1 MQNTPLIIGHRGSSA
16 VSPENTLAAFAQSFD
31 DGADGI
37 ELDVRLARDGVPVV
51 IHDGNLRHTAGVNQ
65 LVENLTSAELGETDV
80 AARFYRAHRAL
91 PRPEHPRRTIP
102 TLDEVFQ
109 FLRDRKRKNFVAYVE
124 IKTGRSSVRNSDL
137 AGAVVELI
145 KRHGISDQTI
155 VISFNLATVARIK
168 QLDSSVRTGALF
180 SPRQKGLRPTARIFK
195 AAIDCGAQE
204 ILFHRLLSTRGMI
217 ARARERDLT
226 PVVWTVDDVKWLS
239 RAERH
244 GIHAI
249 MTNNPGLMIAER
261 RTLRSL

>member
-1 MQNTPLIIGHRGSSA
+1 M
-16 VSPENTLAAFAQSFD
+16 
-31 DGADGI
+31 
-37 ELDVRLARDGVPVV
+37 RLARDGVPVV

-65 LVENLTSAELGETDV
+65 RVENLTSAELGEMDV
-80 AARFYRAHRAL
+80 AARFHRAHRSMR
-91 PRPEHPRRTIP
+91 RPENSRQTIP
-102 TLDEVFQ
+102 TLDEVFR

-155 VISFNLATVARIK
+155 VISFNLATVARVK

-180 SPRQKGLRPTARIFK
+180 SPRQKGLRPTTRIVK
-195 AAIDCGAQE
+195 AASDCGAQE
-204 ILFHRLLSTRGMI
+204 ILFHRLIATRGMI
-217 ARARERDLT
+217 ARARERNLT
-226 PVVWTVDDVKWLS
+226 PIVWTVDDVRWLS

-261 RTLRSL
+261 RTLR